1 MLDSPSVYVAAF
13 CYLTLLVGS
22 LFGVIIAPAH
32 ADFDVIPNTLAA
44 AEGNEKSEFLT
55 GNGAPAVHY
64 QQVFAASQ
72 FSGPGVITE
81 IAFRPDAVIG
91 QAFSTTLPNTRI
103 SLSTT
108 STMSDGLSATFANNI
123 GPDETVV
130 YSGNLALSSSDTA
143 GPGGTRAFDLLVSL
157 TTPFAYNPSLGN
169 LLFDFQR
176 DASPLDPIGVSFD
189 AHDQTGDSI
198 SRAYGSR
205 ASSTANLGVD
215 SVGLVARF
223 TFVPEPV
230 SLLLS
235 ALASLH
241 LLSMRRR

>member
-1 MLDSPSVYVAAF
+1 MYRSIRCSVYIAAL
-13 CYLTLLVGS
+13 CHSTLLVEA
-22 LFGVIIAPAH
+22 LAH
-32 ADFDVIPNTLAA
+32 ADASVIPNALVA
-44 AEGNEKSEFLT
+44 AEGNEASEFLT
-55 GNGAPAVHY
+55 GNGAPAVRY

-72 FSGPGVITE
+72 FSRPGLITE
-81 IAFRPDAVIG
+81 IAFRPDAVKG

-108 STMSDGLSATFANNI
+108 STAPDSLSATFANNI

-130 YSGNLALSSSDTA
+130 YSGNLAISSSDTA
-143 GPGGTRAFDLLVSL
+143 GPGGTRSFDIVISL
-157 TTPFAYNPSLGN
+157 STPYAYNPGLGN

-189 AHDQTGDSI
+189 AHDQMGDSI

-205 ASSTANLGVD
+205 SSSTATLGVD
-215 SVGLVARF
+215 TVGLVARF
-223 TFVPEPV
+223 TLVPEPN
-230 SLLLS
+230 SLLLG

-241 LLSMRRR
+241 LLVARRR